1 MTGEGSPPGGIGP
14 DDGAMV
20 LCISDAASYRKGHV
34 SLHNG
39 NKLIRLTFFPKDE
52 MAQPAS
58 VPAAPAAELTK
69 VAGEDVFI
77 SGREGS
83 FRAVSGYNQ
92 GVSLKH
98 D

>member
-1 MTGEGSPPGGIGP
+1 
-14 DDGAMV
+14 
-20 LCISDAASYRKGHV
+20 
-34 SLHNG
+34 
-39 NKLIRLTFFPKDE
+39 
-52 MAQPAS
+52 MAQPAR

-92 GVSLKH
+92 CVSFIIH
-98 D
+98 R